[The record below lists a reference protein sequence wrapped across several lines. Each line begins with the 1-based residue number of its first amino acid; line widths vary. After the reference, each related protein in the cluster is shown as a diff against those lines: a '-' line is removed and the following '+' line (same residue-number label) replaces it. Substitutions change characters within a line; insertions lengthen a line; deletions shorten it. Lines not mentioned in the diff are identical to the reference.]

1 MTRNH
6 HLANLIKYR
15 DQPDR
20 PDLSAPQSLQLY
32 LRFDQLIIAAEFE
45 LWQVGNFHFSL
56 HIQGVCFTFSL
67 ELEHEKEQNLMMAN
81 LICSNLEN
89 KTNSR
94 TTIFYFPSFSFPVVY
109 RYLFSKSYYLLLFM
123 FCLYS
128 ALKVFTSC

>member
-45 LWQVGNFHFSL
+45 LWQLSRSSLLAELVGYSHYLKHKAQCFDLAFCIVTIQFSVVST
-56 HIQGVCFTFSL
+56 IKPYFWFIVSL
-67 ELEHEKEQNLMMAN
+67 
-81 LICSNLEN
+81 LIL
-89 KTNSR
+89 TV
-94 TTIFYFPSFSFPVVY
+94 YSF
-109 RYLFSKSYYLLLFM
+109 
-123 FCLYS
+123 
-128 ALKVFTSC
+128 